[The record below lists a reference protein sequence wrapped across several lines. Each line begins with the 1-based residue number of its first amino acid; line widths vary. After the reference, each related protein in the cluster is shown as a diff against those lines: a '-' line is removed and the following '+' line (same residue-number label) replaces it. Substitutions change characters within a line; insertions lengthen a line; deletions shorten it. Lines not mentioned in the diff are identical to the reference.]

1 MTTTRQQTGKAGGYG
16 GVPTSERIPSCGI
29 EDVDQAMFKAFDKD
43 LGFNVINQNN
53 ETIPV
58 RTIFAAG
65 ERWNQVKSRPQLR
78 DENGSLILPLI
89 AITRTN
95 IAQNASEDITGRGIN
110 QQTGKLIVKRRLASN
125 DYKNSKLQNDQKI
138 FGNVNW
144 QSPKSEL
151 NLTRKN
157 TGRLLNNPNVAAGGV
172 LIQDLSNSIIETITI
187 PTPQFVTLQYEI
199 KIWTSYTTHMNQISE
214 QLFASYLPN
223 DRAIKLISNKG
234 YWFIAYIEGDG
245 FQQDGNQSSVGSEER
260 LIKATLQLKVPAYII
275 ATNNPGQT
283 QTTRSTFSNPD
294 ISFEIPEVNENNI
307 GLYEE
312 PFLGAD
318 NPELPRT
325 VQTSNRRIDKR
336 EDFSGPIG
344 KTFQQDPARTILR
357 RGQKLPLYKKN
368 RNISISKINDRY
380 IRSRSINTA
389 VGETAYDGFELSEFE
404 LAVG

>member
-1 MTTTRQQTGKAGGYG
+1 
-16 GVPTSERIPSCGI
+16 
-29 EDVDQAMFKAFDKD
+29 
-43 LGFNVINQNN
+43 
-53 ETIPV
+53 
-58 RTIFAAG
+58 
-65 ERWNQVKSRPQLR
+65 
-78 DENGSLILPLI
+78 
-89 AITRTN
+89 
-95 IAQNASEDITGRGIN
+95 
-110 QQTGKLIVKRRLASN
+110 
-125 DYKNSKLQNDQKI
+125 
-138 FGNVNW
+138 
-144 QSPKSEL
+144 
-151 NLTRKN
+151 
-157 TGRLLNNPNVAAGGV
+157 
-172 LIQDLSNSIIETITI
+172 
-187 PTPQFVTLQYEI
+187 
-199 KIWTSYTTHMNQISE
+199 MNQISE

-325 VQTSNRRIDKR
+325 VQVSNRRIDKR